1 MHYLFKAATP
11 DEGQQV
17 SDAGDEIKLITPK
30 RWLTKVNPRRDQSSF
45 ELHDGLE
52 VNEDEMDTVP
62 AELFN
67 DLFKPAL

>member
-11 DEGQQV
+11 DEGQQD
-17 SDAGDEIKLITPK
+17 SEAGDEIKLITPK
-30 RWLTKVNPRRDQSSF
+30 RWVTKVNPRWDQSSF

-52 VNEDEMDTVP
+52 VSEDERDTVP

-67 DLFKPAL
+67 EMFKPTL